1 MSQLL
6 EPETG
11 VMELAEPVLDGVLQ
25 DMTQL
30 RSSIDDSL
38 VPLWKRIFDVT
49 LVILALPVL
58 VPLALLIAIAI
69 KLVSRG
75 PVLFKQERIGLLGER
90 FLCLKF
96 RTMLVNADTTI
107 HQGHLT
113 HLMSANCPMTK
124 LDSAGD
130 PRLIPG
136 GRILRALGLDEL
148 PQVINVLR
156 GEMSLVGPRPCVAY
170 EYEKYIP
177 RHRQRCGT
185 LPGLSGWWQVNG
197 KNRTTFEQMMNLDL
211 YYVHNKSLL
220 LDIKIIA
227 GTVPAIIG
235 QVWDMKRRKQL
246 RKVLSLSGFA
256 TARPLDPQY

>member
-96 RTMLVNADTTI
+96 LSMFVNA
-107 HQGHLT
+107 
-113 HLMSANCPMTK
+113 
-124 LDSAGD
+124 
-130 PRLIPG
+130 
-136 GRILRALGLDEL
+136 
-148 PQVINVLR
+148 
-156 GEMSLVGPRPCVAY
+156 
-170 EYEKYIP
+170 
-177 RHRQRCGT
+177 
-185 LPGLSGWWQVNG
+185 
-197 KNRTTFEQMMNLDL
+197 
-211 YYVHNKSLL
+211 
-220 LDIKIIA
+220 
-227 GTVPAIIG
+227 
-235 QVWDMKRRKQL
+235 
-246 RKVLSLSGFA
+246 A
-256 TARPLDPQY
+256 T

>member
-1 MSQLL
+1 MSQLI
-6 EPETG
+6 ESDTS
-11 VMELAEPVLDGVLQ
+11 VLQ
-25 DMTQL
+25 LSDPALDSVVQKMTQP

-38 VPLWKRIFDVT
+38 VPLWKRIFDIT
-49 LVILALPVL
+49 LVILVLPLL

-96 RTMLVNADTTI
+96 RTMLVNADTTV

-124 LDSAGD
+124 LDSTGD
-130 PRLIPG
+130 PRLIPA
-136 GRILRALGLDEL
+136 GRILRALGIDEL

-156 GEMSLVGPRPCVAY
+156 GEMSLVGPRPCVPY

-185 LPGLSGWWQVNG
+185 LPGLTGWWQVNG

-211 YYVHNKSLL
+211 FYVRNKSLL
-220 LDIKIIA
+220 LDIRIIA
-227 GTVPAIIG
+227 GTIPAIMG
-235 QVWDMKRRKQL
+235 QVWDMKRRKKL

-256 TARPLDPQY
+256 ATRPLDPQY